1 MQYERRSLGNFG
13 ATWKAFTSNPVVYLG
28 QEYKNKRVNEIMLR
42 SLVQYN
48 KVKFCI
54 GGIWLKSRGWGGGL
68 LPVMAYREAPPKRG
82 THFEASGI
90 WNSRDLTSWTIR
102 EGRECREIC
111 HCGCWEGLK
120 RANRFNLYGLVW
132 FLDIQ
137 KWCIYSN

>member
-1 MQYERRSLGNFG
+1 MQYQRRSLGNFG

-54 GGIWLKSRGWGGGL
+54 GGIWLKRRGGGVTPYDGL
-68 LPVMAYREAPPKRG
+68 YREAPPKRG
-82 THFEASGI
+82 TIFGLR
-90 WNSRDLTSWTIR
+90 WNGRDFISWTIR
-102 EGRECREIC
+102 EGREGREIC

-120 RANRFNLYGLVW
+120 RANRFNLRLW
-132 FLDIQ
+132 KRQQNFMA
-137 KWCIYSN
+137 